1 MAEETTNTETTENDE
16 ATETEDSITLT
27 PKELQAKL
35 DSEADKR
42 SAAAIEKAKSKWE
55 ADQKQAIEDA
65 KNEGAKLAKMSEADK
80 LAEEQKKRE
89 EAFKQREAELNKREL
104 SYSTKDLLAE
114 QGLPADMADSLI
126 ALGDADAIKSAVG
139 TLKASVDS
147 AVKEQVEKAAQST
160 PPATGASVLG
170 DPEDPFSKIM
180 KQYKK

>member
-1 MAEETTNTETTENDE
+1 MSEDNTSTETTENTE
-16 ATETEDSITLT
+16 ATESENSITLT

-42 SAAAIEKAKSKWE
+42 SAAAIEKAKAKWE
-55 ADQKQAIEDA
+55 AEQKQAIEDA

-80 LAEEQKKRE
+80 LAEEQKQRE

-104 SYSTKDLLAE
+104 SYSTKDLLSE
-114 QGLPADMADSLI
+114 QGLPTDMADSLVV
-126 ALGDADAIKSAVG
+126 LGDADAIKSVVE

-160 PPATGASVLG
+160 PPATGSSVLG

-180 KQYKK
+180 SQYKK

>member
-1 MAEETTNTETTENDE
+1 MAEEPLGQQGGETPPADE
-16 ATETEDSITLT
+16 TVTLT
-27 PKELQAKL
+27 AKELQAKL
-35 DSEADKR
+35 DSAADKR
-42 SAAAIEKAKSKWE
+42 SAAAIEKAKAKWE

-65 KNEGAKLAKMSEADK
+65 KNEGAKLAKMSAADK
-80 LAEEQKKRE
+80 LAEEQKQRE

-114 QGLPADMADSLI
+114 HGLPTEMADSLI
-126 ALGDADAIKSAVG
+126 ALGDADAIKNAVE
-139 TLKASVDS
+139 TLKTSVDS

-180 KQYKK
+180 SQYKK

>member
-1 MAEETTNTETTENDE
+1 MSGEPEVTPQGEVTPQDEETL
-16 ATETEDSITLT
+16 TLT

-42 SAAAIEKAKSKWE
+42 SAAAIEKAKAKWE

-65 KNEGAKLAKMSEADK
+65 KNEGAKLAKMSAADK
-80 LAEEQKKRE
+80 LAEEQKQRE

-104 SYSTKDLLAE
+104 SYSTKDLLAA
-114 QGLPADMADSLI
+114 QGLPTDMADSLI
-126 ALGDADAIKSAVG
+126 ALGDADAIKSAVE

-147 AVKEQVEKAAQST
+147 AVKEQVEKAAQSN
-160 PPATGASVLG
+160 PPANGSSVLG

-180 KQYKK
+180 NQYKK

>member
-1 MAEETTNTETTENDE
+1 MAEEPTLEPQGGETPPADE
-16 ATETEDSITLT
+16 TVTLT
-27 PKELQAKL
+27 TKELQAKL

-42 SAAAIEKAKSKWE
+42 SAAAIAKAQAKWE
-55 ADQKQAIEDA
+55 AEQKQAIEDA
-65 KNEGAKLAKMSEADK
+65 KNEGAKLAKMSAADK
-80 LAEEQKKRE
+80 LAEEQKQRE

-114 QGLPADMADSLI
+114 HGLPTEMADSLI
-126 ALGDADAIKSAVG
+126 ALGDADAIKNAVE

-180 KQYKK
+180 SQYKK

>member
-1 MAEETTNTETTENDE
+1 MSEDTTSTETTEN
-16 ATETEDSITLT
+16 TESTESEDSITLT

-42 SAAAIEKAKSKWE
+42 SAAAIEKAKAKWE

-65 KNEGAKLAKMSEADK
+65 KNEGAKLAKMSAADK
-80 LAEEQKKRE
+80 LAEEQKQRE

-104 SYSTKDLLAE
+104 SYSTKDLLAA
-114 QGLPADMADSLI
+114 QGLPTEMADSLI
-126 ALGDADAIKSAVG
+126 ALGDADAIKSAVE

-160 PPATGASVLG
+160 PPATGSSVLG

-180 KQYKK
+180 SQYKK

>member
-1 MAEETTNTETTENDE
+1 MSEEPVETPQGEETPSADETV
-16 ATETEDSITLT
+16 TLT
-27 PKELQAKL
+27 TKELQAKL

-42 SAAAIEKAKSKWE
+42 SAAAIAKAQAKWE

-80 LAEEQKKRE
+80 LAEEQKQRE

-104 SYSTKDLLAE
+104 SYSTKDLLAA
-114 QGLPADMADSLI
+114 QGLPTDMADSLI
-126 ALGDADAIKSAVG
+126 ALGDADAIKNTVE

-147 AVKEQVEKAAQST
+147 VVKEQVEKAAQST

-180 KQYKK
+180 SQYKK

>member
-1 MAEETTNTETTENDE
+1 MSEDNTSTETTENTE
-16 ATETEDSITLT
+16 ATESEDSITLT
-27 PKELQAKL
+27 QKELQAKL

-42 SAAAIEKAKSKWE
+42 SAAAIEKAKAKWE

-65 KNEGAKLAKMSEADK
+65 KNEGAKLAKMSAADK
-80 LAEEQKKRE
+80 LAEEQKQRD

-104 SYSTKDLLAE
+104 SYSTKDLLAA
-114 QGLPADMADSLI
+114 QGLPTDMADSLI
-126 ALGDADAIKSAVG
+126 ALGDADAIKSAVE

-160 PPATGASVLG
+160 PPATGSSVLG

-180 KQYKK
+180 SQYKK

>member
-1 MAEETTNTETTENDE
+1 MSEDTTSTETTENTE
-16 ATETEDSITLT
+16 ATESEDSITLT
-27 PKELQAKL
+27 QKELQAKL

-65 KNEGAKLAKMSEADK
+65 KNEGAKLAKMSESDK

-89 EAFKQREAELNKREL
+89 EAFKQRESELNKREL
-104 SYSTKDLLAE
+104 SYSTKDLLSE
-114 QGLPADMADSLI
+114 QGLPTDMADSLV
-126 ALGDADAIKSAVG
+126 ALGDADAIKSVVE

-160 PPATGASVLG
+160 PPATGSSVLG
-170 DPEDPFSKIM
+170 DPEDPFIKIM
-180 KQYKK
+180 SQYKK

>member
-1 MAEETTNTETTENDE
+1 MAEETSNTETTENNE

-42 SAAAIEKAKSKWE
+42 SAAAIAKAKSKWE

-65 KNEGAKLAKMSEADK
+65 KNEGAKLAKMSAEDK
-80 LAEEQKKRE
+80 LAEEQKQRE
-89 EAFKQREAELNKREL
+89 ESFKQREAELNKREL

-147 AVKEQVEKAAQST
+147 AVKEQVEKAVQSSK
-160 PPATGASVLG
+160 PATGASVLG
-170 DPEDPFSKIM
+170 DPDDPFSKIM
-180 KQYKK
+180 KQYQK

>member
-1 MAEETTNTETTENDE
+1 MAEETTNTETTENNE

-42 SAAAIEKAKSKWE
+42 TATAVEKAQAKWK

-65 KNEGAKLAKMSEADK
+65 KKEGAKLAKMSAEDK
-80 LAEEQKKRE
+80 LAEEQKQRE
-89 EAFKQREAELNKREL
+89 EAFKKREAELNKREL
-104 SYSTKDLLAE
+104 SYSTKDLLAK

-147 AVKEQVEKAAQST
+147 AVKEQVEKAVQSSK
-160 PPATGASVLG
+160 PKTGSSVL
-170 DPEDPFSKIM
+170 DDHDDPFSKIM
-180 KQYKK
+180 KQYQK